1 MKLLL
6 LRRRSGARGS
16 GTSTLIGVLPALAD
30 EQPLR
35 RVQERWRTALRR
47 FESALVPELLSWRGP
62 EPVVAILTHLQVTRP
77 HLLPEKLKDW
87 SFLPR
92 QLRSFEIVDYVV
104 QTYIEVF
111 CCCIVERTVMLS
123 PLRNDEVIFFSP
135 KICFPGFSTRDFQRQ
150 RDKNVLQ
157 LGLGANL
164 QLVKTKK

>member
-1 MKLLL
+1 MVYNKVEKYKWFSIFYLV
-6 LRRRSGARGS
+6 
-16 GTSTLIGVLPALAD
+16 TSFFLIPLAIYGLSLINTVVLYIVVTLVTSL
-30 EQPLR
+30 
-35 RVQERWRTALRR
+35 TC
-47 FESALVPELLSWRGP
+47 LSF
-62 EPVVAILTHLQVTRP
+62 ILTHLQVTRP

-123 PLRNDEVIFFSP
+123 PLRNGEVIFFSP

>member
-1 MKLLL
+1 MVYKVEKYKWFSIFYLV
-6 LRRRSGARGS
+6 
-16 GTSTLIGVLPALAD
+16 TSFFLIPLAIYGLSLINTVVLYIVVTLVTSL
-30 EQPLR
+30 
-35 RVQERWRTALRR
+35 TC
-47 FESALVPELLSWRGP
+47 LSF
-62 EPVVAILTHLQVTRP
+62 ILTHLQVTRP

-87 SFLPR
+87 GFLPR

-123 PLRNDEVIFFSP
+123 PLRNDEVIFFS
-135 KICFPGFSTRDFQRQ
+135 KNIFSGFSTRGFQRQ